1 MQSSS
6 IDRNTSHLT
15 RKRRGE
21 VSLVAPWRSV
31 PSSQLQSEAATMK
44 CPSNR
49 FDVGLVIV
57 EKQWRI
63 RKFKLWGENSGQFTP
78 LTSPP
83 ITPCPIPFCKIQL
96 GYLGSAVYRPKFSD
110 ESDRSP
116 ASFFSYISRHL
127 SPIFILLGGYT
138 IHKSLCKVSAN
149 LWFQQKISRPQ

>member
-1 MQSSS
+1 
-6 IDRNTSHLT
+6 
-15 RKRRGE
+15 
-21 VSLVAPWRSV
+21 
-31 PSSQLQSEAATMK
+31 MK

-116 ASFFSYISRHL
+116 TASFFLTFHAI
-127 SPIFILLGGYT
+127 
-138 IHKSLCKVSAN
+138 
-149 LWFQQKISRPQ
+149 